1 MVYRTRDSTSSL
13 DDCAVLIEYVGDV
26 EPASQTIREPVA
38 KPEEGEVIKNEDVI
52 EREAASQQQEQQQ
65 QQAQQQQQQLA
76 SYVRNSEE
84 VGEENGVGV
93 LEAGQPEMENGAMVE
108 PSGVEAV
115 AIAVAAATADDHV
128 DQDPNVTYTL
138 HDLGYHPAQIIH
150 EK

>member
-1 MVYRTRDSTSSL
+1 MYRTIRWTNSL
-13 DDCAVLIEYVGDV
+13 NDCTVLIEYVGDV
-26 EPASQTIREPVA
+26 QPASQTIREPVA
-38 KPEEGEVIKNEDVI
+38 KQEEGELIKNEDVI
-52 EREAASQQQEQQQ
+52 EHEVGQQQEQQQ
-65 QQAQQQQQQLA
+65 QQAQQQQQQMA
-76 SYVRNSEE
+76 YVPNSEE

-115 AIAVAAATADDHV
+115 AIAVAAATADNHV

-150 EK
+150 DR